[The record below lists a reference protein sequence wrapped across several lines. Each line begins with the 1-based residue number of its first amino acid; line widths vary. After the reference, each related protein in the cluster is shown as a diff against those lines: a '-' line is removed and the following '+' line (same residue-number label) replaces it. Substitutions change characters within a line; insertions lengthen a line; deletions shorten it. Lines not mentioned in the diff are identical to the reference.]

1 MTTKEQD
8 DVLRRMYPDPAVS
21 IDEVV
26 AVTKMTPGYIR
37 VRAWRLGLKRPS
49 PRERRAPRKPR
60 VKEADM
66 ATRLAVLLG
75 ETARPPT
82 PRRDI
87 PDEDLLR
94 YAGERTPP
102 EAAAG
107 LWDWINPY
115 VL

>member
-21 IDEVV
+21 IAEVA
-26 AVTKMTPGYIR
+26 AVTKMTPGHVR
-37 VRAWRLGLKRPS
+37 VRAWRLGLKRPL
-49 PRERRAPRKPR
+49 PGTNRPPRKSR
-60 VKEADM
+60 LKEADI

-75 ETARPPT
+75 ETPRPPT

-102 EAAAG
+102 EATAA
-107 LWDWINPY
+107 LWDW
-115 VL
+115 V